1 MKKISAAFFCTI
13 SSYLLSAQTIAKDDT
28 NNGQMKRMVFQK
40 WDDWSGY
47 NKLVALIY
55 WNIIHKKY
63 KNGDDLRPYKL
74 GGQFEQNYASL
85 TLQEEDD
92 HKIMDT
98 ANKTMETHVATY
110 VSMAGGTLDIPY
122 AIYFQNKF
130 NKITTIVTSI
140 VEQQIKSNDPV
151 AYSLIQSSTDYEN
164 YLEFLVVQ
172 KDRIQNIHNAY
183 LDKGERIGSYIDI
196 QTAIE
201 AANKVIEKK
210 ITAIY
215 ALSKIPTIEQVQNS
229 VSTKNIAANS
239 QGADAA
245 AVNNISKNWKF

>member
-1 MKKISAAFFCTI
+1 MKKLIASFLLGIST
-13 SSYLLSAQTIAKDDT
+13 YMLSAQTIAKDDT

-47 NKLVALIY
+47 NQLVALIY
-55 WNIIHKKY
+55 WDIIHEKY
-63 KNGDDLRPYKL
+63 KNGGDLRPYKT

-85 TLQEEDD
+85 TLQEQND

-110 VSMAGGTLDIPY
+110 TSMAGGALDIPY
-122 AIYFQNKF
+122 SIYFQNKF
-130 NKITTIVTSI
+130 SKLTTEVTNV
-140 VEQQIKSNDPV
+140 VEQQIKTNAPV

-164 YLEFLVVQ
+164 YLEFLVVEN
-172 KDRIQNIHNAY
+172 DRIQSIHNAY
-183 LDKGERIGSYIDI
+183 LDKGERIQSYIDI

-201 AANKVIEKK
+201 AANKAIEKK

-215 ALSKIPTIEQVQNS
+215 ALSKIPTIGQVQS
-229 VSTKNIAANS
+229 SSSTKSIGSNAQIS
-239 QGADAA
+239 DAA
-245 AVNNISKNWKF
+245 AVNNILKNWNF

>member
-1 MKKISAAFFCTI
+1 MKKTIVAFFCAF

-28 NNGQMKRMVFQK
+28 NNGQMKRMVFQQ

-47 NKLVALIY
+47 NQLVALIY

-63 KNGDDLRPYKL
+63 KNGDDLRPYML

-85 TLQEEDD
+85 TLQEQDD
-92 HKIMDT
+92 QKIMDT
-98 ANKTMETHVATY
+98 ANKTMETHAATY
-110 VSMAGGTLDIPY
+110 ISMTGGTLDIPY

-130 NKITTIVTSI
+130 NAITTVVTRV
-140 VEQQIKSNDPV
+140 VEQQIRTNDPV

-164 YLEFLVVQ
+164 YLEFLVVEN
-172 KDRIQNIHNAY
+172 DRIQNIHNAY
-183 LDKGERIGSYIDI
+183 LDKGERIQSYIDI

-201 AANKVIEKK
+201 DANKVIEKK

-215 ALSKIPTIEQVQNS
+215 ALSKIPTINQVQNS
-229 VSTKNIAANS
+229 VSPQNIAAS
-239 QGADAA
+239 SVGSDANI
-245 AVNNISKNWKF
+245 VNNILKNWNF

>member
-28 NNGQMKRMVFQK
+28 NNGQMKRMVFQT

-47 NKLVALIY
+47 NQLVALIY

-74 GGQFEQNYASL
+74 GGQFEENYASL

-98 ANKTMETHVATY
+98 ANKAMETHVATY
-110 VSMAGGTLDIPY
+110 VSMAGGTLDVPY

-140 VEQQIKSNDPV
+140 VEQQMKSNDPV

-164 YLEFLVVQ
+164 YLEFLVVEN
-172 KDRIQNIHNAY
+172 DRIQNIHNAY
-183 LDKGERIGSYIDI
+183 LDKGARIQSYIDI

-215 ALSKIPTIEQVQNS
+215 ALSKIPTVDQVQNS
-229 VSTKNIAANS
+229 VSPKNIANNS
-239 QGADAA
+239 ERSDAA
-245 AVNNISKNWKF
+245 TINNILKNWNF